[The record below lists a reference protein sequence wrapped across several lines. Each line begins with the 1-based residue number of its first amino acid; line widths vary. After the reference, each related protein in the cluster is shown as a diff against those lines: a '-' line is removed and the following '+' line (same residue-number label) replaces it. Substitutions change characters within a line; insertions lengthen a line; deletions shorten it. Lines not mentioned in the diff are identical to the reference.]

1 MALERRRG
9 PDRRSGV
16 DRRENAGGYE
26 RRAAL
31 PLVPRT
37 LEPAP
42 ALTNDPALPVR
53 RDDFGRWG
61 LLLADLVAGFYN
73 ACLDAREWPGI
84 LSRLRDTVRADAAAL
99 VFHDFGAR
107 SGFIYQAVNIGP
119 EFCSSYSSVYA
130 AENPWLAS
138 LQQLPAP
145 GEVLGGQDMA
155 DYSALIETPFYQQW
169 LAPQQL
175 YHLLFGALDVQGDR
189 ALMLVF
195 GRALEKGA
203 FWQDDIAL
211 LNRLLPNL
219 RQGFRAAEAL
229 RMAEERA
236 RAQATALDV
245 LPIGVAVL
253 SADGVVIFAN
263 GMAREIL
270 ATESLFQISSN
281 GLGVRL
287 PTGRMRFRDLM
298 VSSNAMPS
306 VDGEIYS
313 LSLPRE
319 GNHRPLTLIAMTLA
333 PRHQRPSPEEPAALL
348 FIGDPERPTDIDP
361 RRLTR
366 LYGLSRAEAR
376 VAVLLA
382 KGLRLEQV
390 AESLDLTYETVR
402 KHVKQIFGKTNT
414 DRQAE
419 LVRTLTLGPA
429 GLRL

>member
-9 PDRRSGV
+9 PDRRSGM
-16 DRRENAGGYE
+16 DRRENSGSYE
-26 RRAAL
+26 RRASL
-31 PLVPRT
+31 PLMMRGF
-37 LEPAP
+37 EPAISFAGESGLP
-42 ALTNDPALPVR
+42 LT

-99 VFHDFGAR
+99 VVHDFTAR
-107 SGFIYQAVNIGP
+107 NGFIYQAVNIGP
-119 EFCSSYSSVYA
+119 EFCSSYGSVYA
-130 AENPWLAS
+130 AENPWFAS
-138 LQQLPAP
+138 LAQLPAP

-169 LAPQQL
+169 LAPQRL
-175 YHLLFGALDVQGDR
+175 YHMLFGALDVQSDR
-189 ALMLVF
+189 AQLLVF
-195 GRALEKGA
+195 ARALEKGA
-203 FWQDDIAL
+203 FWQDDVAL

-245 LPIGVAVL
+245 LPIGVAML

-263 GMAREIL
+263 GMAREIF
-270 ATESLFQISSN
+270 ATESLFQIGSN

-287 PTGRMRFRDLM
+287 PTGRMRFRDLL
-298 VSSNAMPS
+298 VSGNAMPS
-306 VDGEIYS
+306 ADGEIYS
-313 LSLPRE
+313 LSLARE
-319 GNHRPLTLIAMTLA
+319 GHHRPLTLIAMTLA
-333 PRHQRPSPEEPAALL
+333 PRNRGSSPEEPAALL

-390 AESLDLTYETVR
+390 AEALDLTYETVR
-402 KHVKQIFGKTNT
+402 KHVKQIFGKTST